1 MLTEQQR
8 KDFNWYK
15 GALADLYEKYG
26 NCRAVISGARVLGTY
41 PTFGDACRAADE
53 LCEPGSYI
61 VQEIGLDESA
71 FAYAFASMW
80 VECQK
85 VSSPF

>member
-15 GALADLYEKYG
+15 DELSDLYEKYG
-26 NCRAVISGARVLGTY
+26 SCHALISNAKVLGTY

-61 VQEIGLDESA
+61 VQEIGPDESA
-71 FAYAFASMW
+71 YTDTFASMW
-80 VECQK
+80 LVA
-85 VSSPF
+85 

>member
-15 GALADLYEKYG
+15 GALSDLYEKYG
-26 NCRAVISGARVLGTY
+26 SCHAIISNAKVLGTY

-53 LCEPGSYI
+53 LCDPGSYI
-61 VQEIGLDESA
+61 VQEIGPDESA
-71 FAYAFASMW
+71 YTDTFASMW
-80 VECQK
+80 V
-85 VSSPF
+85 VA